1 MKSAPLKIGA
11 FGTGNFGDDLM
22 LQAILAEEP
31 EANIVA
37 YGPPCL
43 PYEVR
48 YIPTSEFMT
57 TPERFLSEA
66 TSLDFGGGN
75 LFWSSE
81 NISDMLVLTQQAKL
95 AGLPVR
101 LRRVGLQGFERNER
115 YAKILLRLVDSVT
128 VRDKG
133 SLHIARQLGREDCEY
148 ARDYAFE
155 LLGAD
160 EVSPATRNPSKKVGI
175 NFADTRFTSDDPSNS
190 EFIRHMSGIFS
201 ELARHFQGV
210 LEFYYIPFCNHR
222 SHRIESDFRAGAI
235 LWDASGG
242 LIQYAEGINTT
253 NDLVEEIKSVDV
265 LIGRRFHMQVL
276 GHGLG
281 KVVIPLVVDI
291 LEQTKYNAMAQDHNV
306 DPIPYAGVP
315 QALTIANIKRRLNR
329 LLAQED
335 SGSEDESDQ
344 IV

>member
-11 FGTGNFGDDLM
+11 FGTGNLGDDLM
-22 LQAILAEEP
+22 LQAILKEEP
-31 EANIVA
+31 EVNVVA

-43 PYEVR
+43 PYDVH
-48 YIPTSEFMT
+48 YIPTSELMAC
-57 TPERFLSEA
+57 PDRFFSAA

-75 LFWSSE
+75 LFWSLE

-101 LRRVGLQGFERNER
+101 LRRVGLQGYEINER
-115 YAKILLRLVDSVT
+115 YCRMLLRLVDSVS
-128 VRDKG
+128 VRDIE
-133 SLHIARQLGREDCEY
+133 SLRIARQLGREDCEY

-155 LLGAD
+155 LLGTD
-160 EVSPATRNPSKKVGI
+160 EVSLTTCNPPKKIGI
-175 NFADTRFTSDDPSNS
+175 NFSDVAFTSGDPSHS
-190 EFIRHMSGIFS
+190 GFIEHISGIFS

-222 SHRIESDFRAGAI
+222 THRIESEYRAGSI

-242 LIQYAEGINTT
+242 LIQYVEGVNTT
-253 NDLVEEIKSVDV
+253 YDLIEEVKSMDV

-281 KVVIPLVVDI
+281 KVVIPLVNDL
-291 LEQTKYNAMAQDHNV
+291 LESSKFNSLARDCHMV
-306 DPIPYAGVP
+306 PIQYRGVS
-315 QALTIANIKRRLNR
+315 QGYTIGQIKRRLSR
-329 LLAQED
+329 LLGHERQ
-335 SGSEDESDQ
+335 
-344 IV
+344 